1 MTVPVLTVC
10 SAENYDSRLSRIDI
24 ANTLREQ
31 VQDLF
36 NKKYGERGRS
46 SGTCV
51 RTHMHKYTHVH
62 ILLDTSETL
71 ALIKHCPPLPPCRP
85 GCRAA

>member
-1 MTVPVLTVC
+1 MTIPVLTVC

-36 NKKYGERGRS
+36 NKKYGECGRS
-46 SGTCV
+46 SDTCMH
-51 RTHMHKYTHVH
+51 THMHKYTHVH

-71 ALIKHCPPLPPCRP
+71 ALIKHCLSLRPCHP
-85 GCRAA
+85 AA